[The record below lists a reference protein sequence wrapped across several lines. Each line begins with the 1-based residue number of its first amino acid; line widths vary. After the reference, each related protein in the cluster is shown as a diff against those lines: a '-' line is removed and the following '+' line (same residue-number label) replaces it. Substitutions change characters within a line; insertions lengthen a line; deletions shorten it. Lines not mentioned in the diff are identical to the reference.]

1 MTPAS
6 SFLDGLKTAAEQA
19 ERVEN
24 DFRREVS
31 QRAKELDQVRA
42 FAHRR
47 LNFMR
52 AIAEAVAT
60 AESEEVAVAAAMA
73 IMRTKLG
80 WASDSEARTEVLSR
94 FSSVAQE
101 LYASLAPDTSEGPG
115 AGDVASALDAFETW
129 YRSTHPNAFWT
140 LFEHYMPETPLVD
153 F

>member
-6 SFLDGLKTAAEQA
+6 SFLDGLKVAAEQA
-19 ERVEN
+19 ERAEN
-24 DFRREVS
+24 EFRREVS
-31 QRAKELDQVRA
+31 QRAKELDRERA

-52 AIAEAVAT
+52 AIAEAIAT
-60 AESEEVAVAAAMA
+60 AEGEEVAVAAALA
-73 IMRTKLG
+73 VMRTKLG
-80 WASDSEARTEVLSR
+80 WSNDSEARTEVLSR
-94 FSSVAQE
+94 FSPVAQE

-115 AGDVASALDAFETW
+115 SGDVGGALDAFETW
-129 YRSTHPNAFWT
+129 YRTTHPNAFWT

>member
-73 IMRTKLG
+73 MR
-80 WASDSEARTEVLSR
+80 AMSSQARC
-94 FSSVAQE
+94 
-101 LYASLAPDTSEGPG
+101 
-115 AGDVASALDAFETW
+115 
-129 YRSTHPNAFWT
+129 STTRPTDIH
-140 LFEHYMPETPLVD
+140 
-153 F
+153 

>member
-52 AIAEAVAT
+52 AIAEAVANHERDGLSRMD
-60 AESEEVAVAAAMA
+60 AIKAVA
-73 IMRTKLG
+73 RRQGLSKR
-80 WASDSEARTEVLSR
+80 EVYARVNL
-94 FSSVAQE
+94 
-101 LYASLAPDTSEGPG
+101 
-115 AGDVASALDAFETW
+115 
-129 YRSTHPNAFWT
+129 
-140 LFEHYMPETPLVD
+140 TPKK
-153 F
+153 